1 MGSPQEARVPEVE
14 LIQRQVDAYNKR
26 DLEAFLATYSD
37 TVKTFRMPAAE
48 PATTGKA
55 QLGEFYSKQRFNLPG
70 LRAEIL
76 NRIVVGNKV
85 IDHERVWGIRRD
97 PIEVVAVYQI
107 VRGLIE
113 CVWFY
118 APD

>member
-1 MGSPQEARVPEVE
+1 MGSPHGAAVSEVE
-14 LIQRQVDAYNKR
+14 LIQCQVDAYNRR

-37 TVKTFRMPAAE
+37 TVRTFRMPSVE

-55 QLGEFYSKQRFNLPG
+55 QLGEFYSRQRFNLPG

-76 NRIVVGNKV
+76 NRIVLGNKV
-85 IDHERVWGIRRD
+85 IDHERVWGIRND
-97 PIEVVAVYQI
+97 PVEVVAVYQI

-118 APD
+118 SPE